1 MWFALRPVLSSDGWV
16 NDVYR
21 RIGLRLTMALAKAIS
36 WFDWEGID
44 WTIDGSARGVV
55 EGGNRLRSL
64 MTGKIQHYIG
74 GAVALTFIIL
84 ILVMLV

>member
-1 MWFALRPVLSSDGWV
+1 MRA
-16 NDVYR
+16 
-21 RIGLRLTMALAKAIS
+21 TMALAKAFS

-55 EGGNRLRSL
+55 EGGNSLRSL

-74 GAVALTFIIL
+74 GAVVLTFIIL
-84 ILVMLV
+84 ILVVLL